1 MAALLTA
8 PLAMTGF
15 AEGSLIFGCLLVLGG
30 LVLAYSLFTRR
41 GSGISRHPYGDLD
54 HSSAAETQSEIEDD
68 ATDEIRNMGRGTAGH
83 HGRAHPP
90 GPPG

>member
-1 MAALLTA
+1 
-8 PLAMTGF
+8 MTGF

-30 LVLAYSLFTRR
+30 LVLAYSLYTRR

-54 HSSAAETQSEIEDD
+54 HSSSAETQSELEQD
-68 ATDEIRNMGRGTAGH
+68 ATDEIANMGRGTAGH

-90 GPPG
+90 RQSD